1 LYAVE
6 MKGIYKRF
14 GSVIACNNVTLSVKK
29 GCIHAI
35 VGENGAGKTT
45 LMSILYG
52 IYKPDQGEIIING
65 KKVVIKSA
73 LDAIK
78 NGIGMVF
85 QHYSLIP
92 TMTVF
97 RNIILGLENRK
108 GLLIPKTRLKEKL
121 EKIMTRA
128 HINLNLD
135 SKIFELSVGAQ
146 QKVELLKLLFRRTD
160 ILIFD
165 EPTALLTPHEIEELF
180 KTIENLKATGKT
192 IIFISHKLSEIMRI
206 SDYVTV
212 LRKGKSVATVKTPEV
227 CLKDVAKLMIGS
239 DIAEDT
245 IEMPRLRAPISTKNK
260 PVIVEL
266 RKINYKEGNKELK
279 NINLSIH
286 QGEILGIAGVEGN
299 GQSELVKLLVGISKP
314 TSGNIYLNKNKITDF
329 SPIDRIRLGIKL
341 IPEDR
346 HDEGIIPD
354 FSFEEN
360 LLLGNHENH
369 DFNNRGFI
377 NWKKVGKMSE
387 ILMENLTIVPPNPE
401 TKLKHFSG
409 GNQQKTVFARTLIG
423 RITFFIV
430 AQPTRGLDFKSTDFV
445 HHKLVELA
453 NQGIPILLISSSL
466 DEIFRLSDR
475 IAVMYKG
482 EIVAILNTLDAT
494 KEEVGLYMT
503 GIAGSGKSEK
513 V

>member
-78 NGIGMVF
+78 N
-85 QHYSLIP
+85 
-92 TMTVF
+92 
-97 RNIILGLENRK
+97 LENRK

-266 RKINYKEGNKELK
+266 RKINWYRRGRRKW
-279 NINLSIH
+279 
-286 QGEILGIAGVEGN
+286 
-299 GQSELVKLLVGISKP
+299 
-314 TSGNIYLNKNKITDF
+314 
-329 SPIDRIRLGIKL
+329 PI
-341 IPEDR
+341 
-346 HDEGIIPD
+346 
-354 FSFEEN
+354 
-360 LLLGNHENH
+360 
-369 DFNNRGFI
+369 
-377 NWKKVGKMSE
+377 
-387 ILMENLTIVPPNPE
+387 
-401 TKLKHFSG
+401 
-409 GNQQKTVFARTLIG
+409 
-423 RITFFIV
+423 
-430 AQPTRGLDFKSTDFV
+430 
-445 HHKLVELA
+445 
-453 NQGIPILLISSSL
+453 
-466 DEIFRLSDR
+466 
-475 IAVMYKG
+475 
-482 EIVAILNTLDAT
+482 
-494 KEEVGLYMT
+494 
-503 GIAGSGKSEK
+503 
-513 V
+513 